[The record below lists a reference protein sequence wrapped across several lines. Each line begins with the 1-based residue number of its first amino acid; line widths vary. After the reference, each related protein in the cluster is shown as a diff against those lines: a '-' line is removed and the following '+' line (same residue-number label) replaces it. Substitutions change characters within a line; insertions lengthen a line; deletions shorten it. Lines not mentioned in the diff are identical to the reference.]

1 MTVPMKTS
9 KEIGKQ
15 LNKAFS
21 PIGVAIDK
29 IFSPSAHGS
38 KMMTTLEFDWP
49 ALTEYHL
56 TQSNIKPVEATTIEL
71 DAEIERLKADLAF
84 NKQTL
89 INYQKSTQVYIDD
102 YKNLEVDYKNS
113 QFANKNLQA
122 QVNQIPAL
130 KRTIQFLMSEH
141 LDIRLGDE

>member
-1 MTVPMKTS
+1 MT
-9 KEIGKQ
+9 
-15 LNKAFS
+15 S
-21 PIGVAIDK
+21 PYNVKHTMPVID
-29 IFSPSAHGS
+29 F
-38 KMMTTLEFDWP
+38 EWP
-49 ALTEYHL
+49 ALTEYDL
-56 TQSNIKPVEATTIEL
+56 TQANKRPVEATTIEL
-71 DAEIERLKADLAF
+71 DAEIEQLKSDLAF

-89 INYQKSTQVYIDD
+89 INYQNSTQVYIDD